1 MPINKKLL
9 AHADKL
15 QVSSSAD
22 LTVAQQSEVDDLL
35 ESWRSINVAR
45 IGLTAVSFTL
55 GLGAVLLI

>member
-15 QVSSSAD
+15 QISSSAD

-45 IGLTAVSFTL
+45 IGLCAVSFTL